1 MQNCWTFG
9 NAPTGDHMKREFTS
23 LSAQEALH
31 VAIFIE
37 ERNAEIYHQFAE
49 MFAEFRD
56 PESLEIASTFWD
68 MANEERQHGTL
79 LQKRYFDRYGTRPCA
94 VTEEDIGDLIEVPRL
109 ENGEI
114 FTISKL
120 KVGRSPREM
129 ALEIAIATEQGAV
142 RYYTRLSEITE
153 DADLKALY
161 REFCGFRERPHRL
174 AAEENGRRP
183 PHLRRHQ

>member
-1 MQNCWTFG
+1 
-9 NAPTGDHMKREFTS
+9 MKREFAS
-23 LSAQEALH
+23 LTAQEALH
-31 VAIFIE
+31 VAIFVE

-56 PESLEIASTFWD
+56 PESLEIAAAFWD
-68 MANEERQHGTL
+68 MANEERKHGTM

-94 VTEEDIGDLIEVPRL
+94 VTEEDISDFIEVPRL

-129 ALEIAIATEQGAV
+129 ALEIAMAAEQTAV
-142 RYYTRLSEITE
+142 RYYTRLSETT
-153 DADLKALY
+153 ADEELQALY
-161 REFCGFRERPHRL
+161 REFVDLEAGHSDWIERKL
-174 AAEENGRRP
+174 AEARRTSGGTK
-183 PHLRRHQ
+183 LA

>member
-1 MQNCWTFG
+1 
-9 NAPTGDHMKREFTS
+9 MKRDFAS

-56 PESLEIASTFWD
+56 PESLEVAAAFWD
-68 MANEERQHGTL
+68 MASEERKHGTL

-94 VTEEDIGDLIEVPRL
+94 VTEEDISDFIEVPRL
-109 ENGEI
+109 ENGDI

-129 ALEIAIATEQGAV
+129 ALEIAMAAEQNAL
-142 RYYTRLSEITE
+142 RFYARLSEICKDE
-153 DADLKALY
+153 ELRALY
-161 REFCGFRERPHRL
+161 KDFLEFEAGHTDWIEKKLSEARRTSGGTKL
-174 AAEENGRRP
+174 A
-183 PHLRRHQ
+183 

>member
-1 MQNCWTFG
+1 
-9 NAPTGDHMKREFTS
+9 MKRDFVS

-49 MFAEFRD
+49 MFAEFHE

-94 VTEEDIGDLIEVPRL
+94 VTEEDIRDFIEVPRL

-120 KVGRSPREM
+120 KVGRSPRQM
-129 ALEIAIATEQGAV
+129 ALEVALAAEQAAV
-142 RYYTRLSEITE
+142 RYYARLAEITE
-153 DADLKALY
+153 DPELRELY
-161 REFCGFRERPHRL
+161 REFTEFETGHSDWLDRKVAEARRTSGGAKL
-174 AAEENGRRP
+174 A
-183 PHLRRHQ
+183 

>member
-1 MQNCWTFG
+1 
-9 NAPTGDHMKREFTS
+9 MKRDFAS

-56 PESLEIASTFWD
+56 PESLEIAAAFWD
-68 MANEERQHGTL
+68 MATEERKHGTL
-79 LQKRYFDRYGTRPCA
+79 LQKRYFDRYGIRPCA
-94 VTEEDIGDLIEVPRL
+94 VTEEDISDFIEVPRL
-109 ENGEI
+109 ENGDI

-129 ALEIAIATEQGAV
+129 ALEIAMAAEQNAL
-142 RYYTRLSEITE
+142 RFYARLSELT
-153 DADLKALY
+153 ADEELRTLY
-161 REFCGFRERPHRL
+161 KDFLDFEAGHTDWIEKKLSEARRTSGGTKL
-174 AAEENGRRP
+174 A
-183 PHLRRHQ
+183 

>member
-1 MQNCWTFG
+1 MTRDFV
-9 NAPTGDHMKREFTS
+9 S

-37 ERNAEIYHQFAE
+37 ERNAGIYHQFAE
-49 MFAEFRD
+49 MFAEFHE

-94 VTEEDIGDLIEVPRL
+94 VTEEDIRDFIEVPRL

-114 FTISKL
+114 FTISKIR
-120 KVGRSPREM
+120 VGRSPRQM
-129 ALEIAIATEQGAV
+129 ALEIALAAEQSAV
-142 RYYTRLSEITE
+142 RYYARLAEITE
-153 DADLKALY
+153 DAELRELY
-161 REFCGFRERPHRL
+161 QELTEFETSHSDWLDRKVAEARRTSGGAKL
-174 AAEENGRRP
+174 A
-183 PHLRRHQ
+183 

>member
-1 MQNCWTFG
+1 
-9 NAPTGDHMKREFTS
+9 MKREFAS
-23 LSAQEALH
+23 LNAQEALH

-56 PESLEIASTFWD
+56 PESLEIAAAFWD
-68 MANEERQHGTL
+68 MASEERKHGTL

-94 VTEEDIGDLIEVPRL
+94 VTEEDISDFIEVPRL
-109 ENGEI
+109 ENGDI

-129 ALEIAIATEQGAV
+129 ALEIAMAAEQNAL
-142 RYYTRLSEITE
+142 RFYARLSEISQDE
-153 DADLKALY
+153 ELRALY
-161 REFCGFRERPHRL
+161 KDFTDFEAGHSDWIERKLSEARRTSGGTKL
-174 AAEENGRRP
+174 A
-183 PHLRRHQ
+183 

>member
-1 MQNCWTFG
+1 
-9 NAPTGDHMKREFTS
+9 MKREFAS
-23 LSAQEALH
+23 LNAQEALH

-56 PESLEIASTFWD
+56 PESLEIAAAFWD
-68 MANEERQHGTL
+68 MASEERKHGTL
-79 LQKRYFDRYGTRPCA
+79 LQRRYFDRYGTRPCA
-94 VTEEDIGDLIEVPRL
+94 VTEEDISDFIEVPRL

-129 ALEIAIATEQGAV
+129 ALEIAMAAEQNAQ
-142 RYYTRLSEITE
+142 RFYARLSELTKDE
-153 DADLKALY
+153 ELRALY
-161 REFCGFRERPHRL
+161 KDFLDFEAGHTDWIEKKLSEARRTSGGTKL
-174 AAEENGRRP
+174 A
-183 PHLRRHQ
+183 

>member
-1 MQNCWTFG
+1 
-9 NAPTGDHMKREFTS
+9 MKREFAS
-23 LSAQEALH
+23 LNTQEALH

-56 PESLEIASTFWD
+56 PESLEIAATFWD
-68 MANEERQHGTL
+68 MANEERKHGTM
-79 LQKRYFDRYGTRPCA
+79 LQRRYFDRYGTRPCA
-94 VTEEDIGDLIEVPRL
+94 VTEEDISDFIEVPRL

-129 ALEIAIATEQGAV
+129 ALQIAISAEQNAT
-142 RYYTRLSEITE
+142 RYYHRLSETTE
-153 DADLKALY
+153 DEELRAFY
-161 REFCGFRERPHRL
+161 REFVDFESSHSDLLEKKLSEARRTSGGTKL
-174 AAEENGRRP
+174 A
-183 PHLRRHQ
+183 